1 MVYLTVVIYPT
12 VVQGVFINPA
22 FIEPFGLTL
31 IEVLFLELYIKKK
44 NCDCLFFTQSSNFT
58 LFFFFFGVAEQ
69 AAAHGL
75 PIVATKNGGPVD
87 IHRVHSDFPYILVIR
102 DQMKESSKFY
112 ICILEPE

>member
-31 IEVLFLELYIKKK
+31 IEVLFLVLYIKKK
-44 NCDCLFFTQSSNFT
+44 KLRLFIFHPKLKFHT
-58 LFFFFFGVAEQ
+58 FFFFFGVAEQ

-112 ICILEPE
+112 ICILETE

>member
-1 MVYLTVVIYPT
+1 MVYLTVVTYPT

-58 LFFFFFGVAEQ
+58 LFFSFLGWLSRQQLMVCPLWPLRMEDLLIYIGYTLIS
-69 AAAHGL
+69 HIYWL
-75 PIVATKNGGPVD
+75 LETK
-87 IHRVHSDFPYILVIR
+87 
-102 DQMKESSKFY
+102 
-112 ICILEPE
+112 